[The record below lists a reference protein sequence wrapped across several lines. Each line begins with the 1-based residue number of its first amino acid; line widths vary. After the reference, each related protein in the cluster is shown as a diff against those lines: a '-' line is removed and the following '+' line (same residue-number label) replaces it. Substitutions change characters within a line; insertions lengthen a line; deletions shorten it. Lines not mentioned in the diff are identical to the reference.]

1 MKRITAAA
9 TLAIAALSLSA
20 CTGGTSGPG
29 AAETSADSAPVAI
42 AATSAPADPST
53 AHVSSP
59 SPSSDTEYMMAKAAP
74 GMESPDETRQNRADA
89 MLHIWL
95 NFQGA
100 HHLSDFNKPYSF
112 IAGWYSPAPHV
123 YAFTVDDAV
132 EDYAAKN
139 GSDVETELRKIGE
152 TFRTSPVGVNV
163 QPKRVHVSTEDG
175 KHETT
180 VS

>member
-1 MKRITAAA
+1 MP
-9 TLAIAALSLSA
+9 S
-20 CTGGTSGPG
+20 
-29 AAETSADSAPVAI
+29 AAEYT
-42 AATSAPADPST
+42 
-53 AHVSSP
+53 
-59 SPSSDTEYMMAKAAP
+59 MAKAAP

-123 YAFTVDDAV
+123 YAFTIDDAV
-132 EDYAAKN
+132 EAYAAKN
-139 GSDVETELRKIGE
+139 GSDVETQLRKIGKS
-152 TFRTSPVGVNV
+152 FMANPVGEYV

-175 KHETT
+175 KYETT